1 MTSSARPAQA
11 RVQSKGGVRS
21 RKPDEHLA
29 ALAQTDRPFAQG
41 QDSSKLTSEDQA
53 ECVLSTGKRLHERL
67 FRWNPLPGYRRL
79 KMERL
84 LGLSTLGMFE
94 LGLDPGD
101 VLPPLK
107 SDRPDTGPVVR

>member
-1 MTSSARPAQA
+1 MNTPRTLVTSSARPAQA

-67 FRWNPLPGYRRL
+67 FGGIR
-79 KMERL
+79 
-84 LGLSTLGMFE
+84 F
-94 LGLDPGD
+94 
-101 VLPPLK
+101 
-107 SDRPDTGPVVR
+107 PDTGVSKWSAFSACRRSACSSSVSIPATCCRR